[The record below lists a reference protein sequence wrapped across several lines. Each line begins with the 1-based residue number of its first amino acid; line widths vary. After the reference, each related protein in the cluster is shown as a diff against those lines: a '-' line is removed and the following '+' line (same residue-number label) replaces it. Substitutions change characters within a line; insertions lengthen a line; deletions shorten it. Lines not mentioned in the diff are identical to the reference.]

1 MTLILKHFNSNNTHW
16 IAKYEP
22 GGTWNAFF
30 RSQPGGSQRQKQIE
44 KPKRKKSMGSNLESL
59 VEAAKEGDKKALE
72 DVILRIQDRI
82 YGLALRMLYNP
93 SDAEDAAQ
101 EILLKIITRLST
113 FRGESAFT
121 TWMYRVAVNHLLALR
136 RRRPELE
143 AVSFEEYEETLE
155 LDSPVDW
162 EESRASALQHIYVEE
177 IMISCLQGLL
187 LCLDR
192 EHRVAYLLVDIF
204 DVSSE
209 QGGAILEITPT
220 AFRKRLS
227 RARERIQHFLTKN
240 CALINPDNPCT
251 CERYV
256 ISQHYQER
264 VAEKDLVFA
273 GHPCRFTQAER
284 NTHRIKEMDELT
296 RIAALYKQYPDFQ
309 APSALIEN
317 IRNLVRSNRYEL
329 L

>member
-1 MTLILKHFNSNNTHW
+1 
-16 IAKYEP
+16 
-22 GGTWNAFF
+22 
-30 RSQPGGSQRQKQIE
+30 
-44 KPKRKKSMGSNLESL
+44 MGFDLEWL
-59 VEAAKEGDKKALE
+59 VEAAIEGDKKALE
-72 DVILRIQDRI
+72 DVILKIQDKI

-93 SDAEDAAQ
+93 SDAEDAVQ
-101 EILLKIITRLST
+101 EILLKIITHLST

-121 TWMYRVAVNHLLALR
+121 TWMYRVAVNHLLTLR
-136 RRRPELE
+136 RRQPELE
-143 AVSFEEYEETLE
+143 TVSFEEYEKSLA

-162 EESRASALQHIYVEE
+162 QESRSSALQRIYVEE

-192 EHRVAYLLVDIF
+192 EHRLTFLLVEVF

-209 QGGAILEITPT
+209 QGAAILEITPT

-227 RARERIQHFLTKN
+227 RARERMQDFLTRN

-251 CERYV
+251 CERYL

-264 VAEKDLVFA
+264 VAEKDLIFA
-273 GHPCRFTQAER
+273 KHPCRFRQEKGI
-284 NTHRIKEMDELT
+284 THRIKEMDELT

-309 APSALIEN
+309 APFTLIEN
-317 IRNLVRSNRYEL
+317 IRNLVQSNKYEL
-329 L
+329 F

>member
-1 MTLILKHFNSNNTHW
+1 
-16 IAKYEP
+16 
-22 GGTWNAFF
+22 
-30 RSQPGGSQRQKQIE
+30 
-44 KPKRKKSMGSNLESL
+44 MGSDLEWL

-72 DVILRIQDRI
+72 DLVLKIQDKI

-121 TWMYRVAVNHLLALR
+121 TWMYRVAVNHLLTLR
-136 RRRPELE
+136 RRQPELE
-143 AVSFEEYEETLE
+143 AVSFEEYEKSLE

-162 EESRASALQHIYVEE
+162 QESSSTALQQIYVEE
-177 IMISCLQGLL
+177 IMVSCLQGLL

-192 EHRVAYLLVDIF
+192 EHRLAYLLVEVF

-209 QGGAILEITPT
+209 QGAAILEITPT

-227 RARERIQHFLTKN
+227 RARERIQDFLKRN

-256 ISQHYQER
+256 ISQCYMEKVR
-264 VAEKDLVFA
+264 EKDLVFA
-273 GHPCRFTQAER
+273 EHPCRVKQEGRTV
-284 NTHRIKEMDELT
+284 HRIKEIDELT
-296 RIAALYKQYPDFQ
+296 RIATLYKQYPDFQ

-317 IRNLVRSNRYEL
+317 IRSLVHSNKYEL